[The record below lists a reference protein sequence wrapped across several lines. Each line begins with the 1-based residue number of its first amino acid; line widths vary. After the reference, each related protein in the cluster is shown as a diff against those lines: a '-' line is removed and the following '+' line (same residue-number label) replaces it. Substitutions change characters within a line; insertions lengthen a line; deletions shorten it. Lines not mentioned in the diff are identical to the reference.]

1 MNDPK
6 EIAINVVADWYA
18 SPAMCNEAVTDNALD
33 SLRDTIAAAIQAERE
48 DGCRRVN
55 DAIGDRDPII
65 ERLKAELERVTSGR
79 FFASVAELTSQPNG
93 TTIQA
98 LPGGAFILNPTKNE
112 ETMRLAYIAELERV
126 KAERDEAVNLLEPF
140 AEHARDKDA
149 YPDNAEVG
157 TRLGWCRAARA
168 FVEKVK
174 Q

>member
-6 EIAINVVADWYA
+6 EIAAGI
-18 SPAMCNEAVTDNALD
+18 VTKYWPFGDLDKLKALFEKD
-33 SLRDTIAAAIQAERE
+33 IAAAIQAERE

-65 ERLKAELERVTSGR
+65 ENLK
-79 FFASVAELTSQPNG
+79 
-93 TTIQA
+93 
-98 LPGGAFILNPTKNE
+98 
-112 ETMRLAYIAELERV
+112 AELERV
-126 KAERDEAVNLLEPF
+126 KAERDEAVGLLEPF
-140 AEHARDKDA
+140 AEHARNTDASYPNA

-174 Q
+174 QHTVAPLDIRNPVAYKHANEQPQPASEADEAET